1 MPDTNQTAPGPVE
14 TPEEPVPSVP
24 EGVTQHMYPTYG
36 DLAGKAVLISGGG
49 SGIGAYLTYAFA
61 AQGCRVAFIAQR
73 EPSAQLLVQAVE
85 AATGQRPLF
94 LKCDLRDIE
103 AVRAKVAEAE
113 AQMGAF
119 QVLVNNAARDDRH
132 ATADV
137 TVADWDDNLAIN
149 LRPQF
154 FLAQALAPGMIAAG
168 GGAIVNLGSSAYN
181 LGLAGYPAYV
191 AAKAAVTGL
200 TRALAREFG
209 PDGIRVNTVVPGWV
223 MTERQQRLWV
233 TPEAIAETLAGQC
246 LKRTLKGEDIAEAVL
261 FLASRASSMMTGQ
274 SVVVDGGRVM
284 S

>member
-1 MPDTNQTAPGPVE
+1 MPDSNQTATGPID
-14 TPEEPVPSVP
+14 TPEQPPPGAP
-24 EGVTQHMYPTYG
+24 EGVTQHLYPVYG

-61 AQGCRVAFIAQR
+61 AQGCRVAFIALR
-73 EPSAQLLVQAVE
+73 EQSAMTLVQAVE

-94 LKCDLRDIE
+94 LRCDLRDVE
-103 AVRAKVAEAE
+103 TLQAKVREAE
-113 AQMGAF
+113 AQMGGF
-119 QVLVNNAARDDRH
+119 DVLVNNAARDDRH
-132 ATADV
+132 ATADF
-137 TVADWDDNLAIN
+137 TVAEWDDNLAVN

-154 FLAQALAPGMIAAG
+154 FLAQTVVPGMKRAG
-168 GGAIVNLGSSAYN
+168 GGAIVNLGSTAHN

-191 AAKAAVTGL
+191 AAKAGVTGL

-233 TPEAIAETLAGQC
+233 TPEALAETLAAQC
-246 LKRTLKGEDIAEAVL
+246 LKRPLSGEDIASAVL

-274 SVVVDGGRVM
+274 SLVVDGGRTM
-284 S
+284 G